1 MLTDSVGRM
10 RDLTTTM
17 LGLAV
22 VAMLAGCAAP
32 AVTPEP
38 EPSETVNPTHAI
50 CDNFETATNDLAQ
63 LLMLVWNGDA
73 TDSEEDELKDFA
85 DRFDTLSLKADGEV
99 ATRLSDVRDVLPNGV
114 LPVLIDSEEYFDAL
128 SAVHRA
134 CAAEGA
140 DSDYTTW
147 EY

>member
-1 MLTDSVGRM
+1 M
-10 RDLTTTM
+10 RVLTTTM
-17 LGLAV
+17 LGLSV

-38 EPSETVNPTHAI
+38 EPSETLNPAHAI
-50 CDNFETATNDLAQ
+50 CNDFETATNDLAQ

-73 TDSEEDELKDFA
+73 TDSEEGELRDFA
-85 DRFDTLSLKADGEV
+85 DRFDTLSLKADGEL
-99 ATRLSDVRDVLPNGV
+99 ATRLAAVRDILPEGV
-114 LPVLIDSEEYFDAL
+114 LPVLIDSENYFDAL
-128 SAVHRA
+128 SAVQRA
-134 CAAEGA
+134 CEAEGA

>member
-1 MLTDSVGRM
+1 M
-10 RDLTTTM
+10 RVLTTTM
-17 LGLAV
+17 LGLSV

-38 EPSETVNPTHAI
+38 EPSETLNPAHAI
-50 CDNFETATNDLAQ
+50 CNDFETATNDLAQ

-73 TDSEEDELKDFA
+73 TDSEEAELKDFA
-85 DRFDTLSLKADGEV
+85 DRFDTLSLEADGEL
-99 ATRLSDVRDVLPNGV
+99 ATRLAAVRDVLPDGV
-114 LPVLIDSEEYFDAL
+114 LPVLLNSEDYFDAL
-128 SAVHRA
+128 SAVQRA
-134 CAAEGA
+134 CEAEGA

>member
-1 MLTDSVGRM
+1 M
-10 RDLTTTM
+10 RALTTTM

-22 VAMLAGCAAP
+22 IAMLAGCAAP

-38 EPSETVNPTHAI
+38 EPSETVNPAHAI
-50 CDNFETATNDLAQ
+50 CDDFETATNDLAQ
-63 LLMLVWNGDA
+63 LLILVWDGDA
-73 TDSEEDELKDFA
+73 TDSEEGELRDFA
-85 DRFDTLSLKADGEV
+85 DRFDTLSLEASGEL
-99 ATRLSDVRDVLPNGV
+99 ATRLADVRDVLPNGV
-114 LPVLIDSEEYFDAL
+114 LPVLIESEEYFDAL